1 MGVST
6 KQVIT
11 MGLFEKIFGNR
22 PKPKGDY
29 EGFFKMLNGYTPH
42 FTSWAG
48 GIYESELVRAAINAR
63 STHISKLNVETRGA
77 ARPALQRK
85 LAHGPNEFQTWSQ
98 FLYRLNTI
106 LDVHNTA
113 FITPVWDEYG
123 EISGV
128 YTPLS
133 SRCEIVQFEGVPYL
147 RYDFGWGEH
156 AAVEL
161 SYCGL
166 MVKHQYRDDFFGET
180 NRALLPTMDLI
191 HIQNQGI
198 QEGVKSAA
206 TYRFMAQLSN
216 FSKAEDL
223 KKERQR
229 FTEENFSRDAKGGG
243 LLLFPNTYQNIKQ
256 VDVKP
261 WVVDADQMKIIKEN
275 VYQYFGVN
283 DDVLENKAYGDAWAA
298 FYEGAV
304 EPFAVQF
311 SEVMTKMLFTFREQ
325 SQGSFVMATA
335 NRLQYM
341 SNADKLAVA
350 EKMADRGLMTRN
362 EIREIFNLAPLPEEI
377 GNQLPVRGEYYN
389 VGDDVNAE

>member
-1 MGVST
+1 M
-6 KQVIT
+6 
-11 MGLFEKIFGNR
+11 MGLFQKIFGNR
-22 PKPKGDY
+22 PKPKGDF
-29 EGFFKMLNGYTPH
+29 EGVFRMLDGYTPH
-42 FTSWAG
+42 FTTWGG

-63 STHISKLNVETRGA
+63 ATHISKLNVETRGA
-77 ARPALQRK
+77 ARPALQNK
-85 LAHGPNEFQTWSQ
+85 LRHGPNEFQTWSQ
-98 FLYRLNTI
+98 FLYRLSTI
-106 LDVHNTA
+106 LDIHNTA

-123 EISGV
+123 EPSGV
-128 YTPLS
+128 FTPLPT
-133 SRCEIVQFEGVPYL
+133 RCEIVQYNGVPYL
-147 RYDFGWGEH
+147 RYEFTWGQK

-161 SYCGL
+161 SFCGV
-166 MVKHQYRDDFFGET
+166 MTKHQYRDDFFGE
-180 NRALLPTMDLI
+180 NNHALFPTMDLI

-216 FSKAEDL
+216 FSKSEDL
-223 KKERQR
+223 AKERRR

-261 WVVDADQMKIIKEN
+261 WVVDADQMKVIKDN
-275 VYQYFGVN
+275 VFEYFGVN
-283 DDVLENKAYGDAWAA
+283 ADVLENKAFGDAWAA

-341 SNADKLAVA
+341 SNADKLNVA
-350 EKMADRGLMTRN
+350 AAMADRGLMTRN
-362 EIREIFNLAPLPEEI
+362 EIREIFNLTPLPDEI

-389 VGDDVNAE
+389 VGDNTNDSENDTDET